1 MRGRI
6 RILDGTI
13 EPPANYFA
21 TFDDDRALLTN
32 VGYSDYLEQAMT
44 ESDPEDGDDRGAA
57 GAPKPES
64 DSDEGPRVSRMR
76 VGGED
81 ILVLSVPLPS
91 LRYPEGTTSAEHA
104 IIDAVL
110 QGLTVK
116 EIAEQ
121 RGASLRTVTT
131 QLGTIFRKAEVNS
144 QAELIAIM
152 SDDADDA

>member
-1 MRGRI
+1 MPGSN
-6 RILDGTI
+6 
-13 EPPANYFA
+13 A
-21 TFDDDRALLTN
+21 
-32 VGYSDYLEQAMT
+32 YLWRVTT
-44 ESDPEDGDDRGAA
+44 ESDPKDGGDPTEGNN
-57 GAPKPES
+57 PTSELES
-64 DSDEGPRVSRMR
+64 DAGPRVSRMR

-81 ILVLSVPLPS
+81 VLVLSVPLPQ
-91 LRYPEGTTSAEHA
+91 LRYPEGTTSAEQE

-131 QLGTIFRKAEVNS
+131 QLGAIFRKAEVNS

-152 SDDADDA
+152 AEDVEE

>member
-1 MRGRI
+1 LGISRSPHWDGLTGLGR
-6 RILDGTI
+6 
-13 EPPANYFA
+13 N
-21 TFDDDRALLTN
+21 
-32 VGYSDYLEQAMT
+32 GYLPVVMV
-44 ESDPEDGDDRGAA
+44 ESDPKDAGDLTGADLTEVDGPTSDL
-57 GAPKPES
+57 ES
-64 DSDEGPRVSRMR
+64 DAGPRVSRMR
-76 VGGED
+76 VGDED
-81 ILVLSVPLPS
+81 ILVLSVPLPR

>member
-1 MRGRI
+1 
-6 RILDGTI
+6 
-13 EPPANYFA
+13 
-21 TFDDDRALLTN
+21 LTN
-32 VGYSDYLEQAMT
+32 STSDDYLSHVTT
-44 ESDPEDGDDRGAA
+44 ESDPKDGGDPPA
-57 GAPKPES
+57 GGDPTS
-64 DSDEGPRVSRMR
+64 GFDSDVGPRVSRMR

-81 ILVLSVPLPS
+81 ILVLSVPLPQ
-91 LRYPEGTTSAEHA
+91 LRYPKGATSAEQE

-131 QLGTIFRKAEVNS
+131 QLGAIFRKAEVNS

-152 SDDADDA
+152 TDGADDE